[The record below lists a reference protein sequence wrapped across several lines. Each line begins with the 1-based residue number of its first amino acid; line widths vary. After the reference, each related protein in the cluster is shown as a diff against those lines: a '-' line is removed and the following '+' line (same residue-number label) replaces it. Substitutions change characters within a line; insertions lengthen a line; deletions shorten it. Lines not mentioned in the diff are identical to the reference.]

1 MKIAVSKFVKRQ
13 TAESEYAHFDGSWNS
28 LVDLVAASF
37 DNQVPGYRDGVVLVP
52 VPADR
57 FRTTVVALKESDS
70 IKGRFEARRPGEEP
84 HLKLYVC
91 ADPLTEH
98 ITGRRQLFNKPVAK
112 RADIV
117 LYRRDVLEENDEQS
131 TDAEWE
137 IVSINASPDDQETP
151 MPPMTRARNILE
163 LEGGTSAKLEDKS
176 PEELIA
182 LIQEMARDIVYWN
195 QHAVI
200 ET

>member
-1 MKIAVSKFVKRQ
+1 M
-13 TAESEYAHFDGSWNS
+13 
-28 LVDLVAASF
+28 
-37 DNQVPGYRDGVVLVP
+37 
-52 VPADR
+52 
-57 FRTTVVALKESDS
+57 
-70 IKGRFEARRPGEEP
+70 
-84 HLKLYVC
+84 
-91 ADPLTEH
+91 
-98 ITGRRQLFNKPVAK
+98 
-112 RADIV
+112 
-117 LYRRDVLEENDEQS
+117 YRRDVLEENDEQS